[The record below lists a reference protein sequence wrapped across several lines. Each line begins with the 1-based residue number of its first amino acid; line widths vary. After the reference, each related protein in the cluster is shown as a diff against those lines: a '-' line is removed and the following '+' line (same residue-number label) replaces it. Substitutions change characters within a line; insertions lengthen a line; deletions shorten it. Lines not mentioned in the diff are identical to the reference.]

1 MQMPAPVAALRVED
15 LAPLPSKVDPAV
27 TNKKEALRKRAIAA
41 KGMSSTILTGPQG
54 LMEEQKKKGTLI
66 A

>member
-1 MQMPAPVAALRVED
+1 MCGFGGSAPAMQMPAPVAALRVED

-41 KGMSSTILTGPQG
+41 KGMS
-54 LMEEQKKKGTLI
+54 
-66 A
+66 